1 MRSHSQA
8 VWTSARAMCG
18 KTKTEPDD
26 IERQKGKFPLSLA
39 ARLVACWLV
48 MLALAGFLL
57 PAARAWGKAK
67 PASPVILAW
76 DHVRVEPPNLETD
89 PPHRAVNVLSPTW
102 FVLSASDGSVGSKAD
117 PAYAASA
124 KKRGVRVEPLFANG
138 FDPDRTR
145 AFLADSAARARSV
158 LALAGF
164 CRSLGLDGINID
176 FENVYDDDR
185 DRLTSYVAELAK
197 ALRSLGLR
205 TSIDV
210 TVASDKPNW
219 SACYDREALGRIV
232 DAVVLMAYDEN
243 WRGGPVSGPV
253 ASIGWVE
260 RAVAELAR
268 LVPPGKIWLGV
279 PLYTREWE
287 ETSVD
292 GQWKKT
298 GALALS
304 MADAETR
311 LSRNGAAIAWDA
323 SLGLRYGE
331 YLKDGKR
338 YRIWL
343 EDERSLALKAGLAE
357 RYGLG
362 GVAAWRRGFE
372 KPAAWKVLA
381 SLEEKD

>member
-1 MRSHSQA
+1 MSS
-8 VWTSARAMCG
+8 
-18 KTKTEPDD
+18 KTRTRFRNR
-26 IERQKGKFPLSLA
+26 RQKGRKFALSRVGVL
-39 ARLVACWLV
+39 LGCWLAI
-48 MLALAGFLL
+48 LALAAFLV
-57 PAARAWGKAK
+57 PVSPAWGQVK
-67 PASPVILAW
+67 PGSPVIFAW
-76 DHVRVEPPNLETD
+76 DHVRTDPPNLEAD
-89 PPHRAVNVLSPTW
+89 PPHRVVDVLSPTW
-102 FVLSASDGSVGSKAD
+102 FVLSAADGTVTSKAD
-117 PAYAASA
+117 PAYVASA
-124 KKRGVRVEPLFANG
+124 KKRGIRVEPLFANG
-138 FDPDRTR
+138 FDPDRTK
-145 AFLADSAARARSV
+145 AFLANAAARTRSV
-158 LALAGF
+158 QALAGF

-185 DRLTSYVAELAK
+185 DRLTSYVAELATS
-197 ALRSLGLR
+197 LRMLGLR

-260 RAVAELAR
+260 RGVAELAR
-268 LVPPGKIWLGV
+268 LVPPGKIWLRV

-287 ETSVD
+287 ETPVD

-304 MADAETR
+304 MSDAETR
-311 LSRNGAAIAWDA
+311 LARNGASVSWDP
-323 SLGLRYGE
+323 SLGLNYGE
-331 YLKDGKR
+331 YTKDGKR

-343 EDERSLALKAGLAE
+343 EDERSLAMKATLVA

-372 KPAAWKVLA
+372 KPAAWKVLGELKKGLKPTGA
-381 SLEEKD
+381 VQSAQ

>member
-1 MRSHSQA
+1 MK
-8 VWTSARAMCG
+8 SALLRVGVLLGFWGA
-18 KTKTEPDD
+18 
-26 IERQKGKFPLSLA
+26 I
-39 ARLVACWLV
+39 
-48 MLALAGFLL
+48 LALGAFLL
-57 PAARAWGKAK
+57 PVSPAWGQAK
-67 PASPVILAW
+67 PGSQVILAW
-76 DHVRVEPPNLETD
+76 DHVRTEAPNLEVD
-89 PPHRAVNVLSPTW
+89 PPHRAVDVLSPTW
-102 FVLSASDGSVGSKAD
+102 FVLSAADGSVASKAD
-117 PAYAASA
+117 PAYAANA
-124 KKRGVRVEPLFANG
+124 IKRGIRVEPLFANG

-145 AFLADSAARARSV
+145 AFLADAAARARSV
-158 LALAGF
+158 KTLAGF

-185 DRLTSYVAELAK
+185 DRLTSYVAELAT
-197 ALRSLGLR
+197 ALRQLGLR

-210 TVASDKPNW
+210 TVASEKPNW

-243 WRGGPVSGPV
+243 WKGGPVSGPV

-260 RAVAELAR
+260 RAVSELAR

-287 ETSVD
+287 ETPVD

-311 LSRNGAAIAWDA
+311 LARNGASVAWDP

-343 EDERSLALKAGLAE
+343 EDERSLALKAGLVT

-372 KPAAWKVLA
+372 KPAAWKVLGELKKGVKPLGA
-381 SLEEKD
+381 GQPAQ

>member
-1 MRSHSQA
+1 
-8 VWTSARAMCG
+8 
-18 KTKTEPDD
+18 
-26 IERQKGKFPLSLA
+26 
-39 ARLVACWLV
+39 
-48 MLALAGFLL
+48 MLALTGLTGSFL
-57 PAARAWGKAK
+57 PVSPAWGQAK
-67 PASPVILAW
+67 PVLPVLLAW
-76 DHVRVEPPNLETD
+76 DHVRTEPPNLEAD
-89 PPHRAVNVLSPTW
+89 QPHAAVTVLSPTW
-102 FVLSASDGSVGSKAD
+102 FVLSAADGSVASKAD
-117 PAYAASA
+117 PAYVASA
-124 KKRGVRVEPLFANG
+124 KKRGIRVEPLFANG

-145 AFLADSAARARSV
+145 AFLGDAAARARSV
-158 LALAGF
+158 QALADF

-176 FENVYDDDR
+176 SRTSTRDR
-185 DRLTSYVAELAK
+185 DRLTSYVAELAT

-210 TVASDKPNW
+210 TVVSDKPNW

-260 RAVAELAR
+260 RAVSELER
-268 LVPPGKIWLGV
+268 LVPPGRIWLGV

-311 LSRNGAAIAWDA
+311 LARNGASVTWDPL
-323 SLGLRYGE
+323 LGLRYGE

-343 EDERSLALKAGLAE
+343 EDERSLALKAGLAA

-372 KPAAWKVLA
+372 KPGAWKALA
-381 SLEEKD
+381 SL